1 MIVSRIRQSLTATI
15 WAALILAPAL
25 CSAQPAGETG
35 PNGDSNL
42 TRQTQNEIDITLPS
56 LAPLVE
62 RVMPAVVNIS
72 VELKEQAAAQGDE
85 NAGNEGASPLG
96 PGGTP
101 FDQFL
106 KRFFEQPFQFR
117 NPAEKVM
124 ALGSGFII
132 DPAGYIVTNNHV
144 VANADKVTVIFQDNS
159 RHTAKVIGRDE
170 KTDIAL
176 LKIDSNQKLPY
187 VTWGNSDDAKVGDW
201 VVAVGN
207 PFGLGG
213 SVTAGIISALG
224 RNINEGPY
232 DDFLQIDAP
241 INRGNSGGPTFNLH
255 AQVIGINTAIYS
267 PSGGSVGIGF
277 AVPSSIAK
285 HVVVQLKEHGHV
297 TWGWL
302 GVAIQNVTPAIA
314 KSLGLDPDHPTGALV
329 ASVTPDSPA
338 ARAGIRQGDMITAAG
353 GHEIKTVH
361 ELPRLVASMPV
372 GSKLELT
379 VVRDGKQRTV
389 EASIGE
395 TPQNVASEEREA
407 TQPDSGKTA
416 SALGMELLPLD
427 PRLRKEL
434 KVPKDLNG
442 VVVGQVA
449 SGSPAGDLGIQPGDV
464 IVSVDQEPVATPES
478 AASQLKKAA
487 AQGNVLL
494 LLNRQGMSQFVGL
507 SVENNGTAGSSR

>member
-1 MIVSRIRQSLTATI
+1 MIVSRIRQSLTAAI
-15 WAALILAPAL
+15 CAALILAPAL
-25 CSAQPAGETG
+25 CTAQQPGEAG
-35 PNGDSNL
+35 PNGGSNL
-42 TRQTQNEIDITLPS
+42 TRQTQNEIDIALPS

-85 NAGNEGASPLG
+85 NTENPSASPFG

-176 LKIDSNQKLPY
+176 LKIDSDQKLPY

-224 RNINEGPY
+224 RDINEGPY

-241 INRGNSGGPTFNLH
+241 INRGNSGGPTFDLH
-255 AQVIGINTAIYS
+255 GQVIGINTAIYS

-277 AVPSSIAK
+277 AVPSNIAK
-285 HVVVQLKEHGHV
+285 HVVVELKERGHV

-338 ARAGIRQGDMITAAG
+338 ARAGIKQGDVITAAG
-353 GHEIKTVH
+353 GHDIKTVH
-361 ELPRLVASMPV
+361 ELPRLVASTPV
-372 GSKLELT
+372 GSKLQLT
-379 VVRDGKQRTV
+379 IVRDGKQKTV

-395 TPQNVASEEREA
+395 MPQNVASAEREA
-407 TQPDSGKTA
+407 TQPGNGKA
-416 SALGMELLPLD
+416 ANALGMELLQLD
-427 PRLRKEL
+427 PQLRKEL

-449 SGSPAGDLGIQPGDV
+449 NGSPAGELGIQPGDV
-464 IVSVDQEPVATPES
+464 IVSVDQKPVTTPEN
-478 AASQLKKAA
+478 AATQLKEAA

-494 LLNRQGMSQFVGL
+494 LLNRHGMSQFVGL

>member
-1 MIVSRIRQSLTATI
+1 
-15 WAALILAPAL
+15 
-25 CSAQPAGETG
+25 
-35 PNGDSNL
+35 
-42 TRQTQNEIDITLPS
+42 
-56 LAPLVE
+56 
-62 RVMPAVVNIS
+62 
-72 VELKEQAAAQGDE
+72 
-85 NAGNEGASPLG
+85 
-96 PGGTP
+96 
-101 FDQFL
+101 
-106 KRFFEQPFQFR
+106 
-117 NPAEKVM
+117 
-124 ALGSGFII
+124 
-132 DPAGYIVTNNHV
+132 
-144 VANADKVTVIFQDNS
+144 
-159 RHTAKVIGRDE
+159 VIGRDE
-170 KTDIAL
+170 KTDIGL
-176 LKIDSNQKLPY
+176 LKIDSNEKLPY

-255 AQVIGINTAIYS
+255 GQVIGINTAIYS

-277 AVPSSIAK
+277 AVPSNIAK
-285 HVVVQLKEHGHV
+285 YVVVQLKEHGHV

-314 KSLGLDPDHPTGALV
+314 KSLALDPDHPTGALV

-338 ARAGIRQGDMITAAG
+338 ARAGIKQGDVITAAG

-372 GSKLELT
+372 GSKLQLT
-379 VVRDGKQRTV
+379 VVRDGKQSTV

-395 TPQNVASEEREA
+395 TPQNVASAEREA
-407 TQPDSGKTA
+407 AEPGSGKA
-416 SALGMELLPLD
+416 ANALGMELLPLD
-427 PRLRKEL
+427 QQLRKEL

-464 IVSVDQEPVATPES
+464 IMSVDQKPVATPEN
-478 AASQLKKAA
+478 AATQLKEAA

-494 LLNRQGMSQFVGL
+494 LLNRHGMSQFVGL

>member
-1 MIVSRIRQSLTATI
+1 MTVSRTRWSLTGVV

-25 CSAQPAGETG
+25 CIAQTPAETG
-35 PNGDSNL
+35 PKGGSNL
-42 TRQTQNEIDITLPS
+42 TRQTQNEIDIALPS

-72 VELKEQAAAQGDE
+72 VELKEQATTQGE
-85 NAGNEGASPLG
+85 GKTGNESASPLG
-96 PGGTP
+96 PSGTP

-176 LKIDSNQKLPY
+176 LKIDTNQKLPY

-224 RNINEGPY
+224 RDINEGPY

-255 AQVIGINTAIYS
+255 GQVIGINTAIYS

-277 AVPSSIAK
+277 AVPSNIAK
-285 HVVVQLKEHGHV
+285 HIFVQLKEHGHV

-302 GVAIQNVTPAIA
+302 GVAIQSVTPPIA
-314 KSLGLDPDHPTGALV
+314 KSLRTRPRPPDRCAGRFGHPGQPGRSGRSQAGRRDHRRRRSRYKIRARPPAPRRGHASRQQAPVDNPARRKSKDGRDLDRRD
-329 ASVTPDSPA
+329 ASERGFCRTRGCA
-338 ARAGIRQGDMITAAG
+338 ARQRQ
-353 GHEIKTVH
+353 
-361 ELPRLVASMPV
+361 
-372 GSKLELT
+372 
-379 VVRDGKQRTV
+379 
-389 EASIGE
+389 
-395 TPQNVASEEREA
+395 
-407 TQPDSGKTA
+407 
-416 SALGMELLPLD
+416 
-427 PRLRKEL
+427 
-434 KVPKDLNG
+434 
-442 VVVGQVA
+442 
-449 SGSPAGDLGIQPGDV
+449 
-464 IVSVDQEPVATPES
+464 
-478 AASQLKKAA
+478 
-487 AQGNVLL
+487 
-494 LLNRQGMSQFVGL
+494 
-507 SVENNGTAGSSR
+507 SR